1 MSPSPRRSI
10 AVAKKTLGRGL
21 SNLIPGMEA
30 AGAVIKENANYIEL
44 PLDEISPNPNQP
56 RKRFNDED
64 LRELSRTLHSVGM
77 IEPVVVRRLG
87 DRFQLISGERRW
99 RAARIAGFKRIP
111 AVIKQVND
119 LQALEM
125 GIIENIQ
132 REELNAVEEARAY
145 EFWMNHTGRKASD
158 LAELVGKDRTTIT
171 NLVRLLKLPEELLAL
186 LETNALSA
194 GQARPLLAVGDR
206 RTLLGLAAR
215 IAKEGWSARKVE
227 EAVARLTEGA
237 ASARKTSS
245 RKDANVR
252 QLEDKLRAKLGARVR
267 VSHKRGGAGAI
278 TIQYQSL
285 DDLDRLLELLRV
297 R

>member
-1 MSPSPRRSI
+1 M
-10 AVAKKTLGRGL
+10 AKKTLGRGL
-21 SNLIPGMEA
+21 SNLIPGMEQ
-30 AGAVIKENANYIEL
+30 AGQAVVRDNANYIEL
-44 PLDEISPNPNQP
+44 PLDEISANPNQP

-64 LRELSRTLHSVGM
+64 LRELARTLHSVGL
-77 IEPVVVRRLG
+77 IEPVVVRKIG

-99 RAARIAGFKRIP
+99 RAARLAGFKKIP

-145 EFWMNHTGRKASD
+145 DFWMTHTGRKASD

-171 NLVRLLKLPEELLAL
+171 NLVRLLKLPEEILAL
-186 LETNALSA
+186 LETGAILP
-194 GQARPLLAVGDR
+194 GQARPLLAIGDR
-206 RTLLGLAAR
+206 KTLLGLAAR
-215 IAKEGWSARKVE
+215 ISREAWTARKVE
-227 EAVARLTEGA
+227 ESVARLTESTAPAG
-237 ASARKTSS
+237 RKNSS

-252 QLEDKLRAKLGARVR
+252 QLEDKLRARLGARVR
-267 VSHKRGGAGAI
+267 VAHKKGGAGAI
-278 TIQYQSL
+278 TIQYQNL
-285 DDLDRLLELLRV
+285 EDLDRLLELLRV